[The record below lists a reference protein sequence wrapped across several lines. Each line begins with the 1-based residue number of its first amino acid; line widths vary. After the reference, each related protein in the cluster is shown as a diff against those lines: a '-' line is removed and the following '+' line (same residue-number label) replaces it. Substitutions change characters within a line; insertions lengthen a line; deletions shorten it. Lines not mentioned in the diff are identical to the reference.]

1 MSNTNFVVSP
11 EALRAAADEY
21 LRELT
26 NVFRALE
33 HYHKAIRRLFDD
45 FSGVTAAAM
54 FAKLIQ
60 LTRNLM
66 ATTDRILETNEELRT
81 SAGIY
86 EEVERANES
95 LMQELN
101 VGSAYSG

>member
-11 EALRAAADEY
+11 EALWAAADEY

-54 FAKLIQ
+54 FALIQ

-66 ATTDRILETNEELRT
+66 ATTDRIWRLTKN
-81 SAGIY
+81 
-86 EEVERANES
+86 
-95 LMQELN
+95 
-101 VGSAYSG
+101 